1 MKINKATMVS
11 VGLMTVVALAA
22 IWAANNVDAVGTIT
36 EKKGW
41 F

>member
-1 MKINKATMVS
+1 MNKTTMR
-11 VGLMTVVALAA
+11 VVMISGAVAMAA
-22 IWAANNVDAVGTIT
+22 IWASNNVDAVGSLT

>member
-1 MKINKATMVS
+1 MKMNKTTMRVVLISAGVS
-11 VGLMTVVALAA
+11 LAA
-22 IWAANNVDAVGTIT
+22 IWAANNIDAVGGVV

>member
-1 MKINKATMVS
+1 MNKTTMRVVMISAAVS
-11 VGLMTVVALAA
+11 LAA
-22 IWAANNVDAVGTIT
+22 IWAANNVDVVGNVT

>member
-1 MKINKATMVS
+1 MNKTTMR
-11 VGLMTVVALAA
+11 VVVISSAVVLAA
-22 IWAANNVDAVGTIT
+22 IWAANNIEPVGKVT